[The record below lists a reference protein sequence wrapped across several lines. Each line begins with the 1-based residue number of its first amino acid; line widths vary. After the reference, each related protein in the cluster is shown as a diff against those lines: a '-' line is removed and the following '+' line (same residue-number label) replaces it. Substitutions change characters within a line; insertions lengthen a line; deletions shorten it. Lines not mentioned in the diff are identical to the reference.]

1 MKLICQVY
9 RSSRKPE
16 MFLYVEKSRGY
27 EDVPPALLA
36 QFGEPEALMVL
47 LITPQK
53 KLARAN
59 AVEVLAQIE
68 ELGFYLQMPP
78 TSAELLLREGNEP

>member
-1 MKLICQVY
+1 MKLICEIF
-9 RSSRKPE
+9 RSPRKPE
-16 MFLYVEKSRGY
+16 MYLYVEKSRGY

-36 QFGEPEALMVL
+36 QFGEPQALMVL
-47 LITPQK
+47 VITPEK

-59 AVEVLAQIE
+59 AVDVLAQIK

-78 TSAELLLREGNEP
+78 TSAELLVREGNEH

>member
-1 MKLICQVY
+1 MI
-9 RSSRKPE
+9 S
-16 MFLYVEKSRGY
+16 
-27 EDVPPALLA
+27 D
-36 QFGEPEALMVL
+36 QFGGRKIASLTREELMVL

-68 ELGFYLQMPP
+68 ALGFYLQMPP
-78 TSAELLLREGNEP
+78 TSAELLLREGNEL